1 MFKTV
6 AILGIG
12 NMGRAIAEGI
22 GRAPDMKNA
31 DIILYNPHTHK
42 AEVVAAN
49 LGNCAR
55 IASTPGEAVQEADLV
70 IIAVKPKIVSSLL
83 EEIKGNLKQDA
94 ILLSVAAGVTL
105 KQMEVAVG
113 EDRKLVR
120 AMPNTPAVVGA
131 GMTSLTPN
139 EHVSTEEISKIEEL
153 FSSFGR
159 AEVVD
164 EYLIDAVIG
173 VSGSSPA
180 YVYMFIEALADGAVA
195 SGMPRDKAYV
205 FAAQTVM
212 GAAKTVLETG
222 EHPGKLKDDVCS
234 PGGTT
239 IAAVRAL
246 EERGFRSAVMEA
258 VMTAAEKSQE
268 MSKKYVNVNQF
279 TK

>member
-1 MFKTV
+1 LKGWEYMFKTV

-22 GRAPDMKNA
+22 GRSPDMKNA
-31 DIILYNPHTHK
+31 DIILYNPHAYK

-139 EHVSTEEISKIEEL
+139 EYVSTEEILQIEEL

-195 SGMPRDKAYV
+195 AGMSRDKAYV

-222 EHPGKLKDDVCS
+222 EHPGKLKDNVCS

-258 VMTAAEKSQE
+258 VMTAAEKSRE
-268 MSKKYVNVNQF
+268 MSKK
-279 TK
+279 

>member
-12 NMGRAIAEGI
+12 NMGRAIAEGL
-22 GRAPDMKNA
+22 GSSPDMKNA
-31 DIILYNPHTHK
+31 DIILYNPHAYK
-42 AEVVAAN
+42 AEVVATN
-49 LGNCAR
+49 LGNCAH

-70 IIAVKPKIVSSLL
+70 IIAVKPKIIASLL
-83 EEIKGNLKQDA
+83 EEIKGNLKQDD

-105 KQMEVAVG
+105 EQIESVVG
-113 EDRKLVR
+113 TGRKLVR
-120 AMPNTPAVVGA
+120 AMPN
-131 GMTSLTPN
+131 
-139 EHVSTEEISKIEEL
+139 

-205 FAAQTVM
+205 FAAQTGM

-268 MSKKYVNVNQF
+268 MSKK
-279 TK
+279 

>member
-12 NMGRAIAEGI
+12 NMGRAIAEGL
-22 GRAPDMKNA
+22 GSSPDMKNA
-31 DIILYNPHTHK
+31 DIILYNPHAHK

-258 VMTAAEKSQE
+258 VMTAAEKSRE
-268 MSKKYVNVNQF
+268 MSKKQVNVNRF

>member
-1 MFKTV
+1 MPVFERMGIMFKTV

-22 GRAPDMKNA
+22 GRSPDMKNA
-31 DIILYNPHTHK
+31 DIILYNPHAYK

-139 EHVSTEEISKIEEL
+139 EYVSTEEILQIEEL

-195 SGMPRDKAYV
+195 AGMSRDKAYV

-222 EHPGKLKDDVCS
+222 EHPGKLKDNVCS

-258 VMTAAEKSQE
+258 VMTAAEKSRE
-268 MSKKYVNVNQF
+268 MSKK
-279 TK
+279 

>member
-12 NMGRAIAEGI
+12 NMGRSIAEGI
-22 GRAPDMKNA
+22 GRSPDMKNG
-31 DIILYNPHTHK
+31 DIILYNPHAHK
-42 AEVVAAN
+42 AEVVAAD

-55 IASTPGEAVQEADLV
+55 IASTPGEAVKEADLV

-83 EEIKGNLKQDA
+83 EEIKGNLKQDD

-105 KQMEVAVG
+105 EQIESVVG
-113 EDRKLVR
+113 TGRKLVR

-139 EHVSTEEISKIEEL
+139 EHVSAEEILQIEEL

-268 MSKKYVNVNQF
+268 MSKKKVNVNQF

>member
-12 NMGRAIAEGI
+12 NMGRSIAEGI
-22 GRAPDMKNA
+22 GRSPDMKNG
-31 DIILYNPHTHK
+31 DIILYNPHAHK

-49 LGNCAR
+49 LENCAR
-55 IASTPGEAVQEADLV
+55 IASTPGEAVKEADLV

-83 EEIKGNLKQDA
+83 EEIKGNLKQDD

-105 KQMEVAVG
+105 EQIESVVG
-113 EDRKLVR
+113 TGRKLVR
-120 AMPNTPAVVGA
+120 AMPNTTAVVGA

-139 EHVSTEEISKIEEL
+139 EHVSAEEILQIEEL

-268 MSKKYVNVNQF
+268 MSKK
-279 TK
+279 

>member
-22 GRAPDMKNA
+22 GRSPDMKNG
-31 DIILYNPHTHK
+31 DIILYNPHAHK

-55 IASTPGEAVQEADLV
+55 IASTPGEAVKEADLV

-83 EEIKGNLKQDA
+83 EEIKGNLKQDD

-105 KQMEVAVG
+105 EQIESVVG
-113 EDRKLVR
+113 AGRKLVR
-120 AMPNTPAVVGA
+120 AMPNTPAAVGA

-139 EHVSTEEISKIEEL
+139 EHV
-153 FSSFGR
+153 

-268 MSKKYVNVNQF
+268 MSKK
-279 TK
+279 

>member
-22 GRAPDMKNA
+22 GRSPDMKNG
-31 DIILYNPHTHK
+31 DIILYNPHAHK

-83 EEIKGNLKQDA
+83 EEIKGNLKQDD

-105 KQMEVAVG
+105 EQIESVVG
-113 EDRKLVR
+113 TGRKLVR
-120 AMPNTPAVVGA
+120 AMPNTPAAVGA

-139 EHVSTEEISKIEEL
+139 EHVSAEEILQIEEL

-268 MSKKYVNVNQF
+268 MSKKI
-279 TK
+279 KAM

>member
-22 GRAPDMKNA
+22 GRSPDMKNA
-31 DIILYNPHTHK
+31 DIILYNPHAHK

-49 LGNCAR
+49 LGNCAH
-55 IASTPGEAVQEADLV
+55 IASTSGEAVQEADLV

-105 KQMEVAVG
+105 KQLEVAVG

-195 SGMPRDKAYV
+195 AGMPRDKAYV

-212 GAAKTVLETG
+212 GAVKTVLETG

-258 VMTAAEKSQE
+258 VMTAAEKSRE
-268 MSKKYVNVNQF
+268 MSKK
-279 TK
+279 

>member
-22 GRAPDMKNA
+22 GRSPDMKNA
-31 DIILYNPHTHK
+31 DIILYNPHAHK
-42 AEVVAAN
+42 AEGVAAN
-49 LGNCAR
+49 LENCAR

-105 KQMEVAVG
+105 EQIESVVG
-113 EDRKLVR
+113 TGRKLVR
-120 AMPNTPAVVGA
+120 AMPNTPAAVGA

-139 EHVSTEEISKIEEL
+139 EHVSAEEILQIEEL

-268 MSKKYVNVNQF
+268 MSKK
-279 TK
+279 

>member
-12 NMGRAIAEGI
+12 NMGRSIAEGI
-22 GRAPDMKNA
+22 GRSPDMKNA
-31 DIILYNPHTHK
+31 DIILYNPHAHK

-49 LGNCAR
+49 LGNCAH

-83 EEIKGNLKQDA
+83 EEIKGNLNA

-120 AMPNTPAVVGA
+120 AMPTTPAVVGA

-195 SGMPRDKAYV
+195 AGMSRDKAYV

-222 EHPGKLKDDVCS
+222 EHPGKLKDNVCS

-246 EERGFRSAVMEA
+246 EERGIRSAVMEA
-258 VMTAAEKSQE
+258 VMTAAEKSRE
-268 MSKKYVNVNQF
+268 MSKK
-279 TK
+279 

>member
-12 NMGRAIAEGI
+12 NMGRSIAEGI
-22 GRAPDMKNA
+22 GRSPGMKNG
-31 DIILYNPHTHK
+31 DIILYNPHAHK

-49 LGNCAR
+49 LGNCAH

-105 KQMEVAVG
+105 KQLEVAVG

-139 EHVSTEEISKIEEL
+139 EHVSTEEIFKIEEL

-195 SGMPRDKAYV
+195 AGMPRDKAYV

-222 EHPGKLKDDVCS
+222 EHPGKLKDNVCS

-239 IAAVRAL
+239 IAAVRTL

-258 VMTAAEKSQE
+258 VMTAAEKSRE
-268 MSKKYVNVNQF
+268 MSKK
-279 TK
+279 

>member
-1 MFKTV
+1 MPVFERMGIMFKTV

-22 GRAPDMKNA
+22 GRSPDMKNA
-31 DIILYNPHTHK
+31 DIILYNPHAHK
-42 AEVVAAN
+42 AEGVAAN

-139 EHVSTEEISKIEEL
+139 EYVSTEEILQIEEL

-195 SGMPRDKAYV
+195 AGMSRDKAYV

-222 EHPGKLKDDVCS
+222 EHPGKLKDNVCS

-258 VMTAAEKSQE
+258 VMTAAEKSRE
-268 MSKKYVNVNQF
+268 MSKK
-279 TK
+279 

>member
-12 NMGRAIAEGI
+12 NMGRAIAGGI
-22 GRAPDMKNA
+22 GRSPDMKNA
-31 DIILYNPHTHK
+31 DIILYNPHAHK

-268 MSKKYVNVNQF
+268 MSKKQVNVNRF

>member
-22 GRAPDMKNA
+22 GRSPDMKNA
-31 DIILYNPHTHK
+31 DIILYNPHAYK

-70 IIAVKPKIVSSLL
+70 IVAVKPKIVSSLL

-120 AMPNTPAVVGA
+120 AMP
-131 GMTSLTPN
+131 
-139 EHVSTEEISKIEEL
+139 
-153 FSSFGR
+153 
-159 AEVVD
+159 
-164 EYLIDAVIG
+164 
-173 VSGSSPA
+173 
-180 YVYMFIEALADGAVA
+180 
-195 SGMPRDKAYV
+195 
-205 FAAQTVM
+205 
-212 GAAKTVLETG
+212 
-222 EHPGKLKDDVCS
+222 
-234 PGGTT
+234 
-239 IAAVRAL
+239 
-246 EERGFRSAVMEA
+246 
-258 VMTAAEKSQE
+258 
-268 MSKKYVNVNQF
+268 
-279 TK
+279 

>member
-22 GRAPDMKNA
+22 GRSPDMKNA
-31 DIILYNPHTHK
+31 DIILYNPHAYK

-139 EHVSTEEISKIEEL
+139 EYVSTEEILQIEEL

-180 YVYMFIEALADGAVA
+180 YVYMFIEALAD
-195 SGMPRDKAYV
+195 
-205 FAAQTVM
+205 

-258 VMTAAEKSQE
+258 VMTAAEKSRE
-268 MSKKYVNVNQF
+268 MSKK
-279 TK
+279 